1 MTDSMRKKWDAIEGF
16 LSEAIREPDK
26 YPDKLAVF
34 VLTDEELHQIFT
46 RERLRLLRAL
56 KEKEYE
62 SVTELST
69 RLGRDKAAVTRDLK
83 LMWEYGLVRLEK
95 EGRRVKPR
103 LDKEGVYLSLA
114 EPKPILQ
121 V

>member
-1 MTDSMRKKWDAIEGF
+1 MTDSMDKKWDAIESF
-16 LSEAIREPDK
+16 LSEVVREPDK
-26 YPDKLAVF
+26 YPDRLAVF
-34 VLTDEELHQIFT
+34 VLTDEELHQLFT

-56 KEKEYE
+56 KEKEYG
-62 SVTELST
+62 SVTELSMY
-69 RLGRDKAAVTRDLK
+69 LGRDKAAVTRDLK
-83 LMWEYGLVRLEK
+83 LLKGHGLVRLEK

-103 LDKEGVYLSLA
+103 LDKEGVYLSLV